1 MKILEVNNIDLIG
14 NRFNGYDMMKEI
26 ANDEIEIKQ
35 AVITK
40 LSNNNNVIEL
50 LDTPG
55 KQTIYDRIERIERE
69 LSIKNVF
76 SITSQLLRNLKEYQ
90 EADIIHFH
98 MFHNSNLSLYS
109 LVKIAEEK
117 KVILSLHDP
126 WFLTGRCVHFF
137 DCDKWKEGCTKCD
150 DLSTSFPFTKDNCH
164 EMWRLKKKVFEK
176 INVDLVTA
184 APWTYDLIKQSPI
197 LQRQKNVHLIPF
209 GIDYQKFSKVKP
221 EEARKKYHIPKDHV
235 VLFLR
240 AQNEFKGTPYI
251 VEALKDLKTNKK
263 ITVLTCDNKGLL
275 EEIKNKYR
283 VIDLGPIKDKEMIN
297 AMNACDIFLMP
308 SIGESFGMM
317 AIEAMAC
324 KKPVVVFNNSA
335 LPSVTH
341 APECGYLVKNRDSD
355 DLRKAIKYL
364 AEHPEDREKRGTLGY
379 KIVKEEYAI
388 DVYNQRIKDLY
399 EQVYNRKKKPV
410 REKKIKMTKNA
421 ESFKYY
427 LNDFTTRVFG
437 PKHPCTKELWYDTT
451 NIKRGK
457 EKEFEYSDLALQ
469 EVLDEYCYKL
479 TKCVE
484 ENPNI
489 SNNMINK
496 IQKMVY
502 FSTHNPKKMMD
513 MIFKK

>member
-50 LDTPG
+50 LDTPA
-55 KQTIYDRIERIERE
+55 KQTIFDRIERIERE

-184 APWTYDLIKQSPI
+184 APWTYDLI
-197 LQRQKNVHLIPF
+197 N
-209 GIDYQKFSKVKP
+209 
-221 EEARKKYHIPKDHV
+221 
-235 VLFLR
+235 
-240 AQNEFKGTPYI
+240 
-251 VEALKDLKTNKK
+251 
-263 ITVLTCDNKGLL
+263 
-275 EEIKNKYR
+275 
-283 VIDLGPIKDKEMIN
+283 
-297 AMNACDIFLMP
+297 
-308 SIGESFGMM
+308 
-317 AIEAMAC
+317 
-324 KKPVVVFNNSA
+324 
-335 LPSVTH
+335 
-341 APECGYLVKNRDSD
+341 
-355 DLRKAIKYL
+355 L
-364 AEHPEDREKRGTLGY
+364 AK
-379 KIVKEEYAI
+379 
-388 DVYNQRIKDLY
+388 
-399 EQVYNRKKKPV
+399 
-410 REKKIKMTKNA
+410 
-421 ESFKYY
+421 
-427 LNDFTTRVFG
+427 
-437 PKHPCTKELWYDTT
+437 TKECTLNSIW
-451 NIKRGK
+451 N
-457 EKEFEYSDLALQ
+457 
-469 EVLDEYCYKL
+469 
-479 TKCVE
+479 
-484 ENPNI
+484 
-489 SNNMINK
+489 
-496 IQKMVY
+496 
-502 FSTHNPKKMMD
+502 
-513 MIFKK
+513 